1 MQIIIKSLLATA
13 LAATLLSGAA
23 NAALLV
29 PAGVAP
35 GETYQL
41 AFLTSADTVA
51 TSSDISDYNAFVQ
64 SLADAAG
71 IGASENVT
79 WKVIASTAAVDAN
92 ANALVSARVFNL
104 GGELVATDYADFWDG
119 SHTTGVG
126 IDFEEDGTP
135 RSRNV
140 WTGSNTDGTEALGFA
155 LGNERAVW
163 AESTSSSGGWIS
175 QSTQFTTTAYRLYA
189 LSGTLIAPVPAPGAL
204 GLLGTSLVGLVAG
217 SRRRSRKLL

>member
-1 MQIIIKSLLATA
+1 MTTPWSSATA
-13 LAATLLSGAA
+13 VTTAPRSRRHHD
-23 NAALLV
+23 LV
-29 PAGVAP
+29 AHGQVPTRP
-35 GETYQL
+35 GDL
-41 AFLTSADTVA
+41 
-51 TSSDISDYNAFVQ
+51 
-64 SLADAAG
+64 
-71 IGASENVT
+71 
-79 WKVIASTAAVDAN
+79 
-92 ANALVSARVFNL
+92 
-104 GGELVATDYADFWDG
+104 GELVATDYADFWDG